1 MGRWGRPR
9 LVVLAALLVLAATV
23 ISGSRVWLR
32 GTSAESG
39 LAGGVV
45 TATGAQAVP
54 GLVALGLV
62 IGAATVAAAAG
73 GRVVRR
79 VTLVVAILA
88 ASGLAFAV
96 VRGVNTADAT
106 LGRLAADA
114 SGRAGVVPVSAQV
127 SAWPWLVVVAAI
139 VACTALVAGLV
150 GSGSWRGLSQRYEA
164 PGVSD
169 VTGPR
174 GQRVTGDWERLDLG
188 EDPTLAG
195 APTGTKGGPV
205 RHLERA
211 PKRSR
216 GGEPAR
222 EHDREPVAEGTWASR
237 DVKNISAQGW
247 CAARSTHARILLV
260 PIVIRA

>member
-150 GSGSWRGLSQRYEA
+150 GSGSWRGL
-164 PGVSD
+164 
-169 VTGPR
+169 
-174 GQRVTGDWERLDLG
+174 
-188 EDPTLAG
+188 G
-195 APTGTKGGPV
+195 APTGT
-205 RHLERA
+205 
-211 PKRSR
+211 
-216 GGEPAR
+216 AR
-222 EHDREPVAEGTWASR
+222 EDQSGTSSEHLRDHAAE
-237 DVKNISAQGW
+237 NQQG
-247 CAARSTHARILLV
+247 STTEN
-260 PIVIRA
+260 P